1 MHLISPN
8 TITPKSN
15 LKVMR
20 IKEMIMRS
28 LKKLILPVST
38 LGKV

>member
-8 TITPKSN
+8 TITPKLN

-28 LKKLILPVST
+28 LNKLILPVST

>member
-8 TITPKSN
+8 TTPKSN

-20 IKEMIMRS
+20 IKEMIVRS
-28 LKKLILPVST
+28 LKKVILPVST